1 MADQNLMLGAL
12 GLCRKAGKLVMGFD
26 AVAESV
32 MKGKAVLVL
41 TAQDLSPRTARKTR
55 EFCEGILHVQSMPL
69 TQEQLCAVTH
79 KPVGVYAVTDENLAR
94 LCEKHLSGLPH
105 TEKEEKANGERFA
118 D

>member
-41 TAQDLSPRTARKTR
+41 TAQDISPRTARKTR

-105 TEKEEKANGERFA
+105 TEKEEKATGERFA

>member
-41 TAQDLSPRTARKTR
+41 TAQDISPAPPAKPENSVRA
-55 EFCEGILHVQSMPL
+55 FCTFSPCRSLRNS
-69 TQEQLCAVTH
+69 CA
-79 KPVGVYAVTDENLAR
+79 L
-94 LCEKHLSGLPH
+94 
-105 TEKEEKANGERFA
+105 
-118 D
+118 

>member
-41 TAQDLSPRTARKTR
+41 TAQDISPRTARKTR
-55 EFCEGILHVQSMPL
+55 EFCEGILDVQSMPL

-105 TEKEEKANGERFA
+105 TEKEE
-118 D
+118 

>member
-1 MADQNLMLGAL
+1 MADQNPMLGAL

-41 TAQDLSPRTARKTR
+41 TAQDVSPRTARKTR
-55 EFCEGILHVQSMPL
+55 EFCEGILDVQSMPL
-69 TQEQLCAVTH
+69 TQAVTH

-105 TEKEEKANGERFA
+105 TEKEE
-118 D
+118 